1 TNHLFSLELH
11 SSQHT
16 QSTKPNSAL
25 NRPNDDYIFTII
37 QQQPSIMKTSTVA
50 ITIFLSAVSSSCS
63 AFSTSSVVTTTSK
76 SSLIH
81 RTILFQETTTTEA
94 ATTASTPTTDTPKID
109 NTPDWDVK
117 QHLYS
122 TETSSSTSV
131 TVGAD
136 GSTSSTAPSSLP
148 LPSTYITCGQCKSLF
163 AIAEED
169 LGTRGKG
176 CRVKCT
182 VCDNSWYQSRDR
194 LLKIPAD
201 SHVMLPQAQSNLDR
215 IARNLAQDLDP
226 AYMGVSK
233 LYVGNLDFS
242 TGPDDLKSF
251 FEANGC
257 EKVCDVS
264 VISGPDGRSRG
275 FAFVTFY
282 DVEDGQKGLACNGK
296 ECNGRE
302 LAVREPNN

>member
-1 TNHLFSLELH
+1 
-11 SSQHT
+11 
-16 QSTKPNSAL
+16 
-25 NRPNDDYIFTII
+25 
-37 QQQPSIMKTSTVA
+37 MKTNNTLA
-50 ITIFLSAVSSSCS
+50 ISLFLTAMSSSCS
-63 AFSTSSVVTTTSK
+63 AFTTTTSK
-76 SSLIH
+76 PSSLIQH
-81 RTILFQETTTTEA
+81 KTTQLFQET
-94 ATTASTPTTDTPKID
+94 ATTPPTETPKID

-117 QHLYS
+117 QHLYGLS
-122 TETSSSTSV
+122 DYNKDSSSAASV

-136 GSTSSTAPSSLP
+136 GNEVDNEKKSLP
-148 LPSTYITCGQCKSLF
+148 LPETYITCGKCKSLF

-194 LLKIPAD
+194 LLKIPVD
-201 SHVMLPQAQSNLDR
+201 SHVLLPQAQSNLDR

-233 LYVGNLDFS
+233 LYVGNLDFR
-242 TGPDDLKSF
+242 TGADALRAF
-251 FEANGC
+251 FESNGC

-264 VISGPDGRSRG
+264 VVSGPDGRSRG

-282 DVEDGQKGLACNGK
+282 DVEDGQKGLACNG
-296 ECNGRE
+296 RE
-302 LAVREPNN
+302 